1 MREHDWSLSHQR
13 LVRAV
18 DDNLIWGAPSA
29 IATTKPPRHSRR
41 RPIVSSATPLE
52 EPDKLA
58 GRFPLEPT
66 RREEKPLRK
75 QLLILASFAL
85 IINSGVA
92 LAQQQMPQQYDK
104 SGAPSGLR
112 ANTGA
117 PETTGQ
123 APNFEDRWTAQR
135 ETPDRLPK
143 ATLPGAGAPRTT
155 DQAPRPLLDQGNGNW
170 DPPPINAPTTQR

>member
-18 DDNLIWGAPSA
+18 DDLRIWGAPSA

-92 LAQQQMPQQYDK
+92 LAQQETPQQYDE

-123 APNFEDRWTAQR
+123 APNFEDRWSAQR
-135 ETPDRLPK
+135 ETPDRLPT

>member
-92 LAQQQMPQQYDK
+92 LAQQETPQQYDK
-104 SGAPSGLR
+104 SGAHSGLR

-117 PETTGQ
+117 SETTGD
-123 APNFEDRWTAQR
+123 APTFEDRWSAQR
-135 ETPDRLPK
+135 ETPDRLPR
-143 ATLPGAGAPRTT
+143 ATLPGAGAP
-155 DQAPRPLLDQGNGNW
+155 DQAPTLDQGNGNW
-170 DPPPINAPTTQR
+170 DPPPTNAPTTQR

>member
-1 MREHDWSLSHQR
+1 MMF
-13 LVRAV
+13 VYGV
-18 DDNLIWGAPSA
+18 
-29 IATTKPPRHSRR
+29 R
-41 RPIVSSATPLE
+41 RPQLPRPNHHGILGDDQSFLCHTIE
-52 EPDKLA
+52 EPAKLA
-58 GRFPLEPT
+58 GRFPLEST

-92 LAQQQMPQQYDK
+92 LAQQETPQQYDK

-123 APNFEDRWTAQR
+123 APNFEDRWSAQR

-143 ATLPGAGAPRTT
+143 ATLPGADARE
-155 DQAPRPLLDQGNGNW
+155 LLTKLPDLCRIKATAIGTRLLSMLRLLSAN
-170 DPPPINAPTTQR
+170 ISFLRL

>member
-1 MREHDWSLSHQR
+1 MISVYGVRVRNCHDQS
-13 LVRAV
+13 
-18 DDNLIWGAPSA
+18 
-29 IATTKPPRHSRR
+29 TRHSRR

-92 LAQQQMPQQYDK
+92 LAQQETPQ
-104 SGAPSGLR
+104 
-112 ANTGA
+112 GA

-123 APNFEDRWTAQR
+123 APNFEDRWSAQR
-135 ETPDRLPK
+135 EAPDRLPT
-143 ATLPGAGAPRTT
+143 ATTA
-155 DQAPRPLLDQGNGNW
+155 QAPRPPLDQGNGNW

>member
-18 DDNLIWGAPSA
+18 DDLRIWGAPSA

-52 EPDKLA
+52 EPAKLA
-58 GRFPLEPT
+58 GRFPLEST

-92 LAQQQMPQQYDK
+92 LAQQETPQQYDK

-123 APNFEDRWTAQR
+123 APNFEDRWSAQR

-143 ATLPGAGAPRTT
+143 ATLPGADASRTT
-155 DQAPRPLLDQGNGNW
+155 DQAPRPLPDQGNGNW

>member
-1 MREHDWSLSHQR
+1 MGCAVRNCHDQ
-13 LVRAV
+13 
-18 DDNLIWGAPSA
+18 
-29 IATTKPPRHSRR
+29 TTTAF
-41 RPIVSSATPLE
+41 SATSN
-52 EPDKLA
+52 
-58 GRFPLEPT
+58 RFLCHTTCGT
-66 RREEKPLRK
+66 RQARRAFPSGTHETGKEKPLRK

-85 IINSGVA
+85 IINSGVT
-92 LAQQQMPQQYDK
+92 LAQPETPQQDD

-123 APNFEDRWTAQR
+123 APNFEDRWSAQR
-135 ETPDRLPK
+135 ETPDRLPT

>member
-1 MREHDWSLSHQR
+1 MILP
-13 LVRAV
+13 
-18 DDNLIWGAPSA
+18 IWGAPSA
-29 IATTKPPRHSRR
+29 IATKPPRHSRR
-41 RPIVSSATPLE
+41 GPIVSSATPLE

-58 GRFPLEPT
+58 GRFPLEST
-66 RREEKPLRK
+66 RLEEKPLRK

-85 IINSGVA
+85 IINSGIAV
-92 LAQQQMPQQYDK
+92 AQQETPQQQDK

-123 APNFEDRWTAQR
+123 APNFEDRWSAQR
-135 ETPDRLPK
+135 ETPDRLPT
-143 ATLPGAGAPRTT
+143 ATLPDSGASRTT
-155 DQAPRPLLDQGNGNW
+155 DQAPTLDQGNGNW